1 MRRERELK
9 DALGGQTPVSG
20 LSKDQF
26 WSRFQARA
34 GAQAPA
40 QEPAGWYWL
49 MHASS
54 IRWGLGS
61 FAAILVVLGAFLFT
75 GPSVQAGVGVVQ
87 QLEIHGP
94 YDSVMILEDT
104 AEEGTFV
111 WIDGI

>member
-1 MRRERELK
+1 MRRERQLK

-26 WSRFQARA
+26 WSRFEARA
-34 GAQAPA
+34 RVQTPA

-49 MHASS
+49 LHAGSV
-54 IRWGLGS
+54 RWGLGS
-61 FAAILVVLGAFLFT
+61 VAAMIVVMGAFLFS
-75 GPSVQAGVGVVQ
+75 GPSVQAGVGVVRE
-87 QLEIHGP
+87 LEIHGP

-104 AEEGTFV
+104 AAEGTFV